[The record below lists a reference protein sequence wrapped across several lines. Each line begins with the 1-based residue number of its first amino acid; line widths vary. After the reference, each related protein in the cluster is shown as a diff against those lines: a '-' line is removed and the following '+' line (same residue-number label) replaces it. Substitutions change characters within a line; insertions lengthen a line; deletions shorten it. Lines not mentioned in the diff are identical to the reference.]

1 MTSHI
6 ILPDVQ
12 AKPGQDFEFLRW
24 AGQYCADH
32 TPDVIVCIGDFADMQ
47 SLSSYDVGKKEFE
60 GRRYTDDITSAIE
73 AMDKFISP
81 IQEEISRREVNHKKR
96 WRPRLVLTTGNH
108 ECYDDQTEVLTKEGW
123 KLFKDVHSED
133 EVYTMAS
140 DLKGEWQ
147 KPTDYVAKYFKG
159 VLYTHSSRTV
169 DLAITPGHR
178 TLWTNN
184 SSNKVF
190 EGLASMSP
198 KNCDV
203 FVSAKSGNGLDMTDE
218 QIAFNAVALTDSHHG
233 KYGALTFY
241 QSGEQ
246 AEVIREI
253 ITGAGVEFK
262 ERAIDRDIKEICGK
276 TLKTR
281 AKTSYEFYMKRPSWC
296 VDNNKRIP
304 SIFFDLNENQFN
316 LFLKTL
322 VFCDGTIPTDSV
334 NSMVF
339 YGKKEICED
348 LQALCVTKGYR
359 ATITEYRDNQFRV
372 NITKTNV
379 CRVEN
384 FLDTTTY
391 YEGLVYC
398 LTVPNSSLMVR
409 RNGKPVIQG
418 NCRINT
424 AISKDR
430 KLEGLI
436 SIDDL
441 LYKEFGWE
449 VYPFLEVV
457 TIDGVCYSHYFTSGV
472 MGRPVSSPRALVTKK
487 HMSCVMGHVQEC
499 GIDMSQFRG
508 DGTPLIG
515 IFAGIYTPYDETYL
529 NKQTNIQH
537 RQIWHLREVKEG
549 FHYPTAVSLN
559 YLERKYGN

>member
-81 IQEEISRREVNHKKR
+81 IQEEVSRREVNHKKR

-108 ECYDDQTEVLTKEGW
+108 EQ
-123 KLFKDVHSED
+123 
-133 EVYTMAS
+133 
-140 DLKGEWQ
+140 
-147 KPTDYVAKYFKG
+147 
-159 VLYTHSSRTV
+159 
-169 DLAITPGHR
+169 
-178 TLWTNN
+178 
-184 SSNKVF
+184 
-190 EGLASMSP
+190 
-198 KNCDV
+198 
-203 FVSAKSGNGLDMTDE
+203 
-218 QIAFNAVALTDSHHG
+218 
-233 KYGALTFY
+233 
-241 QSGEQ
+241 
-246 AEVIREI
+246 
-253 ITGAGVEFK
+253 
-262 ERAIDRDIKEICGK
+262 
-276 TLKTR
+276 
-281 AKTSYEFYMKRPSWC
+281 
-296 VDNNKRIP
+296 RI
-304 SIFFDLNENQFN
+304 E
-316 LFLKTL
+316 
-322 VFCDGTIPTDSV
+322 
-334 NSMVF
+334 
-339 YGKKEICED
+339 
-348 LQALCVTKGYR
+348 
-359 ATITEYRDNQFRV
+359 
-372 NITKTNV
+372 
-379 CRVEN
+379 
-384 FLDTTTY
+384 
-391 YEGLVYC
+391 
-398 LTVPNSSLMVR
+398 
-409 RNGKPVIQG
+409 
-418 NCRINT
+418 T

-441 LYKEFGWE
+441 RYEEFGWE

-529 NKQTNIQH
+529 NKQTNVQH